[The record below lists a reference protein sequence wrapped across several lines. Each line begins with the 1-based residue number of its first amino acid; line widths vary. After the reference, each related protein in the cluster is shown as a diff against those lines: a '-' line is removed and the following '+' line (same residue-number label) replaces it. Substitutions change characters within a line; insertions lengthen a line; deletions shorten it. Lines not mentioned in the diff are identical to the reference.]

1 LAASFSQTM
10 KQRGCSINGELIVQN
25 LDHLGIVAGLVDEL
39 EIVEQINQHLGEDPR
54 EQISPGVA
62 VKAMIL
68 NGLGLVSAPLYL
80 FEQFFVGKATEHLLG
95 EGVLAE
101 HLNDH
106 RLGRVLDALY
116 LSGLS
121 QLFVAICLVA
131 VRKFG
136 VERESAHFDSTS
148 LSVEGDYLA
157 QPQVV
162 EGHAPVPIRI
172 TYGYSRDR
180 RPDLKQFVMNLVCWS
195 DGDIPAFIEVTD
207 GNGSDKTRFAGLM
220 QEFKSQWNFEGLYV
234 ADSALYSDENL
245 QQLSGLRWLTRV
257 PLTLNAASEFVNQLS
272 ETALQNTNLKG
283 SRVATVCCDDGGV
296 RQRWFGIESQ
306 ERKKADLK
314 KLDKTLT
321 KATTHWQS
329 QLRQLCNQEFACE
342 ADALAALKK
351 FEQSLP
357 WHQLEAMGV
366 KQTLHY
372 EKPGK
377 PKRGTLPSRITYHP
391 QASLTLNSTV
401 VAMHQQRAGRFILA
415 TNVLE
420 AEQFT
425 AQQALEQY
433 KGQQGN
439 ERGFRFLK
447 DPLFFASSVFLKAP
461 ERIMAL
467 GMIMGLC
474 LLVYNLGQRQL
485 RQALKQANQTL
496 PDQLGKATQRPTLR
510 WIFQCFMAVHYVGLG
525 GVKQVV
531 NLTDDRRRILQL
543 LGSACRQYYLL
554 C

>member
-1 LAASFSQTM
+1 MS
-10 KQRGCSINGELIVQN
+10 GELMVQN
-25 LDHLGIVAGLVDEL
+25 LDHLGIIAGLVDEL

-54 EQISPGVA
+54 EQMSAGVA

-101 HLNDH
+101 HLNDD

-116 LSGLS
+116 LGGLS
-121 QLFVAICLVA
+121 ELFVAICLVV

-136 VERESAHFDSTS
+136 IKRESAHLDSTS
-148 LSVEGDYLA
+148 MAVEGEYLA
-157 QPQVV
+157 QAQVV
-162 EGHAPVPIRI
+162 EGNAPVPIEI

-195 DGDIPAFIEVTD
+195 DGDIPAFLELAD
-207 GNGSDKTRFAGLM
+207 GNQSDKTRFANLM
-220 QEFKSQWNFEGLYV
+220 QAFKSQWNFEGLYV
-234 ADSALYSDENL
+234 ADSALYSEENL

-257 PLTLNAASEFVNQLS
+257 PLTLKGASELVNQLS
-272 ETALQNTNLKG
+272 ESALQTTDLKG
-283 SRVATVCCDDGGV
+283 YRVATVCSDYGGV
-296 RQRWFGIESQ
+296 RQRWLVVESQ
-306 ERKKADLK
+306 ERKQADLK
-314 KLDKTLT
+314 KLDQTLA
-321 KATTHWQS
+321 KATTHGQS
-329 QLRQLCNQEFACE
+329 QLRQLSNQEFACQ

-351 FEQSLP
+351 FEQTLA
-357 WHQLEAMGV
+357 WHQLESMGV
-366 KQTLHY
+366 KQRLHY

-377 PKRGTLPSRITYHP
+377 PKQGTLPSRITYHP
-391 QASLTLNSTV
+391 HASLTLNSTV

-415 TNVLE
+415 TNELE
-420 AEQFT
+420 AEQLDE
-425 AQQALEQY
+425 QQALEHY
-433 KGQQGN
+433 KGQQGC

-447 DPLFFASSVFLKAP
+447 DPLFFASSVFLKSP

-485 RQALKQANQTL
+485 RQALKHSNQTL
-496 PDQLGKATQRPTLR
+496 PHQLGKATQRPTLR
-510 WIFQCFMAVHYVGLG
+510 WIFQCFMAVHYVVLNGI
-525 GVKQVV
+525 KQLV
-531 NLTDDRRRILQL
+531 NLTDDHRRILQFF
-543 LGSACRQYYLL
+543 GSTCRQYYLL